1 MCWRDNLRIIYR
13 NRNYLHSSI
22 RYICRL
28 RSDLQEINNLFKNS
42 ALLIFVP
49 RSSTM
54 LIRVV
59 WKKHWIF
66 ISVQPFVLIGYTY
79 SQYLR
84 FPLLR
89 KKEYNDVVIFLF
101 THGKHKFWINK
112 EMKALNFV
120 ISWWNFFFQQVYYHW
135 ILSYYSSNIYLVFF
149 FEQKES

>member
-1 MCWRDNLRIIYR
+1 MCWRDNLGIIYR

-28 RSDLQEINNLFKNS
+28 RSDLQEINNPFKNS

-49 RSSTM
+49 RTSTM
-54 LIRVV
+54 LIRDV

-79 SQYLR
+79 SQYLEQLR
-84 FPLLR
+84 FLLLR

-120 ISWWNFFFQQVYYHW
+120 ISWWNFFLSTSLLSLNS
-135 ILSYYSSNIYLVFF
+135 ILLFI
-149 FEQKES
+149 